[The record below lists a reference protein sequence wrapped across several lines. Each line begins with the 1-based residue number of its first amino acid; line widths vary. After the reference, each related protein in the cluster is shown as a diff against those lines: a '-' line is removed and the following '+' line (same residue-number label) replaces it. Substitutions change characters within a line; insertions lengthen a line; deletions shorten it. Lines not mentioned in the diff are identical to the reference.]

1 MERTDHTGDTSSFNS
16 AKRLFL
22 FIHRPKEFPK
32 EQSAP
37 CDRGMS
43 IQQLS
48 PGDKLSLKG
57 KLFELQK
64 KLTIIDMENKQQPVG
79 AHP

>member
-1 MERTDHTGDTSSFNS
+1 
-16 AKRLFL
+16 
-22 FIHRPKEFPK
+22 
-32 EQSAP
+32 
-37 CDRGMS
+37 MS